1 MSFYAPLETAYCSRS
16 GPSTEILLPCDSAL
30 EVTLPALAVVASYLF
45 GSIPTALI
53 AARVAGRPD
62 PRTVGTGNA
71 GSTNVALTVGPAAG
85 IAVLAI
91 DLLKGVVAALVG
103 LTISGQATGD
113 LCALAAVTGQVAPVF
128 AGFRGGK
135 GAATTLGGYIGLSP
149 ALAVLGLASWG
160 LGLLVIRRFVVA
172 TVTAILALGV
182 VSVVLPEHAVFGLG
196 AAVLTLVVH
205 RRDLAAWRR
214 GEMPT
219 IREALR
225 DNPRT

>member
-1 MSFYAPLETAYCSRS
+1 MCPTGGPYCTRNGLATETGRS
-16 GPSTEILLPCDSAL
+16 CDSAL
-30 EVTLPALAVVASYLF
+30 TVTLPALAVIASYLL

-53 AARVAGRPD
+53 AARLAGRPD

-85 IAVLAI
+85 IAVLVI
-91 DLLKGVVAALVG
+91 DLLKGTAAALTGSMVG
-103 LTISGQATGD
+103 GQLTGD
-113 LCALAAVTGQVAPVF
+113 LCALGAVTGQIAPVF

-135 GAATTLGGYIGLSP
+135 GAATTLGGYFGLSP

-160 LGLLVIRRFVVA
+160 VGLLTIRRFVIA
-172 TVTAILALGV
+172 TVTAIVALAV
-182 VSVVLPEHAVFGLG
+182 VTVVLRQHLVFGVGTVL
-196 AAVLTLVVH
+196 LTLLAH

-225 DNPRT
+225 DNRRR